1 MDELLKSNPIA
12 VKQLKANDLVN
23 GIVVEVSKDQILV
36 DIGSKSEGIVPKE
49 EFTESHELEKSL
61 KIYVLISNFFK
72 IIFFIIL
79 SLVFIFSFKLNEQI
93 IWLALAIG
101 WAVILLLLDTKV
113 HSSQTKLAILDQQ
126 EAIVEREWS
135 AIGLEISFLHAI
147 LEMEASMKNADSSL
161 KNLQNISSAQ
171 AERKRTLSHYDYQI
185 RNEILVNIQS
195 EKNWWSKIDVISNR
209 WFNLK

>member
-1 MDELLKSNPIA
+1 MNNL
-12 VKQLKANDLVN
+12 NDLLGKISSLN
-23 GIVVEVSKDQILV
+23 PSEKVEYNRRLQSAKASKELSSSIRIQ
-36 DIGSKSEGIVPKE
+36 KQ
-49 EFTESHELEKSL
+49 ELEKSL
-61 KIYVLISNFFK
+61 KKYVLISNFFK
-72 IIFFIIL
+72 IIFFSIL
-79 SLVFIFSFKLNEQI
+79 FLVFIFSFKLNEQI

-147 LEMEASMKNADSSL
+147 LEMEASMKTADSSL

>member
-1 MDELLKSNPIA
+1 MNNL
-12 VKQLKANDLVN
+12 NDLLGKISSLN
-23 GIVVEVSKDQILV
+23 PSEKVEYNRRLQSAKASKELSSSIRIQ
-36 DIGSKSEGIVPKE
+36 KR
-49 EFTESHELEKSL
+49 ELEKSL
-61 KIYVLISNFFK
+61 KKYVLISNFFK
-72 IIFFIIL
+72 LIFFIIL

-147 LEMEASMKNADSSL
+147 LEMEASMKTADSSL

>member
-1 MDELLKSNPIA
+1 MNNL
-12 VKQLKANDLVN
+12 NDLLGKISSLN
-23 GIVVEVSKDQILV
+23 PSEKVEYNRRLQSAKASKELSSSIRIQ
-36 DIGSKSEGIVPKE
+36 KQ
-49 EFTESHELEKSL
+49 ELEKSL
-61 KIYVLISNFFK
+61 KKYVLISNFFK
-72 IIFFIIL
+72 IIFFSIL

-147 LEMEASMKNADSSL
+147 LEMEASMKTADSSL

>member
-1 MDELLKSNPIA
+1 MNNL
-12 VKQLKANDLVN
+12 NDLLGKISSLN
-23 GIVVEVSKDQILV
+23 PSEKVEYNRRLQSAKASKELSSSIRIQ
-36 DIGSKSEGIVPKE
+36 KQ
-49 EFTESHELEKSL
+49 ELEESL
-61 KIYVLISNFFK
+61 KKCVLISNFLK

-93 IWLALAIG
+93 IWIALAIG

-113 HSSQTKLAILDQQ
+113 HSSQTKLVILDQQ

-147 LEMEASMKNADSSL
+147 LEMEASMKTADSSL

>member
-1 MDELLKSNPIA
+1 MNNL
-12 VKQLKANDLVN
+12 NDLLGKISSLN
-23 GIVVEVSKDQILV
+23 PSEKVEYNRRLQSAKASKELSSSIRIQ
-36 DIGSKSEGIVPKE
+36 KQQ
-49 EFTESHELEKSL
+49 LEKSL

-79 SLVFIFSFKLNEQI
+79 SLVFIFSFKLNEQT

-147 LEMEASMKNADSSL
+147 LEMEASMKNADPSL

>member
-1 MDELLKSNPIA
+1 MNNL
-12 VKQLKANDLVN
+12 NDLLGKISSLN
-23 GIVVEVSKDQILV
+23 PSEKVEYNRRLQSAKASKELSSSIRIQ
-36 DIGSKSEGIVPKE
+36 KQQ
-49 EFTESHELEKSL
+49 LEKSL
-61 KIYVLISNFFK
+61 KKYVLISNFFK

-147 LEMEASMKNADSSL
+147 LEMEASMKTADSSL

>member
-1 MDELLKSNPIA
+1 MNNL
-12 VKQLKANDLVN
+12 NDLLGKISSLN
-23 GIVVEVSKDQILV
+23 PSEKVEYNRRLQSAKASKELSSSIRIQ
-36 DIGSKSEGIVPKE
+36 KQQ
-49 EFTESHELEKSL
+49 LEKSL

-79 SLVFIFSFKLNEQI
+79 SLVFIFSFKLNEQT